1 MPMTR
6 HRPFGVTILAVLSA
20 LIALVNAY
28 HALQYLGLIP
38 FALGPMSFFGQDVLG
53 AALWALNAAI
63 WLWVMV
69 MLWRVDKQGWLFVV
83 IISAM
88 NLILAGLSIL
98 GASSFQALLP
108 AIVLNAAALLYC
120 QTPGVKQAFGA
131 A

>member
-1 MPMTR
+1 M
-6 HRPFGVTILAVLSA
+6 
-20 LIALVNAY
+20 
-28 HALQYLGLIP
+28 
-38 FALGPMSFFGQDVLG
+38 
-53 AALWALNAAI
+53 
-63 WLWVMV
+63 
-69 MLWRVDKQGWLFVV
+69 V

-108 AIVLNAAALLYC
+108 AIVLNAAVLIYS